1 MSFTLERFRL
11 GLDADVDVAANDYS
25 RTPDD
30 AARDLLAPRREDE
43 SRAVS

>member
-30 AARDLLAPRREDE
+30 AAPRLSRPKAEDE